1 MNILADTCFWI
12 SLCDPTEHDH
22 ADVVAIMEKIM
33 GDKTHKILVPHPV
46 LYETLCS
53 DMVKKP
59 KQVLL
64 LSQYFRQVVKVSD
77 SEYVEAAYNLVEQQA
92 DMGRGTA
99 SMVDIA
105 IMLMADD
112 TKNNVKAILTRNG
125 RNFAVF
131 CQKRGIPMVDSLAV
145 LEAI

>member
-12 SLCDPTEHDH
+12 SLCDPTEKDH
-22 ADVVAIMEKIM
+22 IEAVTMMEMISY
-33 GDKTHKILVPHPV
+33 DNAHTILVPHPV

-64 LSQYFRQVVKVSD
+64 LMQYFSHVVKVPD
-77 SEYVEAAYNLVEQQA
+77 TDYIKDAYNFVEWQA
-92 DMGRGTA
+92 SMGKGTA
-99 SMVDIA
+99 SMVDVA

-112 TKNNVKAILTRNG
+112 AKNNVKAILTKNG
-125 RNFAVF
+125 RDFALF
-131 CQKRGIPMVDSLAV
+131 CQKRGLPMIENIEILK
-145 LEAI
+145 AI